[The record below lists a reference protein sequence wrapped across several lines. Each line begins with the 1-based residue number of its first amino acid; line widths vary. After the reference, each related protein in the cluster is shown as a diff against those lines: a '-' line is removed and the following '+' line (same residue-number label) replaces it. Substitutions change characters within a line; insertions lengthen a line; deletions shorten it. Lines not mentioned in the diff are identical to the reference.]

1 MFTTQQLDVHF
12 SEQIHVHCYS
22 NVYGQIHVHV
32 TVQFFMT
39 NGGYF
44 FIHVPVLPALFDKAK
59 DLKKKIILHFLSV
72 YENFNE
78 ETVMNLTYLI

>member
-1 MFTTQQLDVHF
+1 MEV
-12 SEQIHVHCYS
+12 I
-22 NVYGQIHVHV
+22 
-32 TVQFFMT
+32 
-39 NGGYF
+39 F

-59 DLKKKIILHFLSV
+59 DLKKKIILHFLRV